1 MAQNNQHGEQRRA
14 GMNPRDQSLDRGYG
28 GLPGK
33 DAGVT
38 LDDEDEID
46 SKDRGKDKARSADDR
61 REETKH

>member
-1 MAQNNQHGEQRRA
+1 MAQNNQNGEQRRA
-14 GMNPRDQSLDRGYG
+14 GMNPQDQSLDRGYG

-38 LDDEDEID
+38 NDDDTVT
-46 SKDRGKDKARSADDR
+46 RTPGKDKIRSRER

>member
-1 MAQNNQHGEQRRA
+1 MAQSNQHGDQRRA
-14 GMNPRDQSLDRGYG
+14 GMNPRDQSLDRGFG

-38 LDDEDEID
+38 IDDDTVT
-46 SKDRGKDKARSADDR
+46 KAAVKNKVCATDQR